1 MAQIF
6 VSHSAKDRDLVNFFA
21 KAGATTKVKL
31 VFEELEKLIADS
43 VNTTKIQQDIQFS
56 NAAFILLSGNVERTP
71 YTRDWVVWE
80 SGVASSG
87 NKDIWVFEQQVEQGQ
102 ISVVT
107 PHLRHYV
114 VLAQN
119 DNFLAYIMK
128 VIESYDDSNVLA
140 AAAAGAGAGALMGG
154 PGGAVIG
161 AVGGAILSNKASQRP
176 VGQTIL
182 CGKCRSSF
190 QMHHPQGMNMF
201 RCPVCNT
208 WLRLA

>member
-6 VSHSAKDRDLVNFFA
+6 ISHSAKDRELVAFFA

-31 VFEELEKLIADS
+31 VFEELEKLVAGT
-43 VNTTKIQQDIQFS
+43 VNTAKIQQDIQSS
-56 NAAFILLSGNVERTP
+56 NAAFILLSANVEHTP

-87 NKDIWVFEQQVEQGQ
+87 NRDIWVFEQQIEQGQ
-102 ISVVT
+102 INVIT

-114 VLAQN
+114 VLVQN
-119 DNFLAYIMK
+119 DSFLAYIMK
-128 VIESYDDSNVLA
+128 VIESYDDSNALA

-154 PGGAVIG
+154 PGGALIG
-161 AVGGAILSNKASQRP
+161 AVGGAILSNKAAQRP
-176 VGQTIL
+176 AGHTVL
-182 CGKCRSSF
+182 CGKCRSSY
-190 QMHHPQGMNMF
+190 QLHTPQGMTAF